1 MQNVKVLA
9 VQSILP
15 CPTSELADYVLPG
28 ASFAEKRG
36 SMING
41 AGRLQRL
48 NKAISVPGHAMD
60 DFQILLQLKAALG
73 GGNGIHTIEEVF
85 KAMAEATPALAG
97 LSLSKIG
104 DLGID
109 LKLQNGAPTR
119 AAQPSSH
126 ATI

>member
-1 MQNVKVLA
+1 MTDLA
-9 VQSILP
+9 SF
-15 CPTSELADYVLPG
+15 VLPG

-48 NKAISVPGHAMD
+48 NKAIAVPGHALD
-60 DFQILLQLKAALG
+60 DWQILVQLKAALG
-73 GGNGIHTIEEVF
+73 GGNGIHTIEDVF
-85 KAMAEATPALAG
+85 KSMAEATPEFSG

-109 LKLQNGAPTR
+109 LDQRGQNADAPGQ
-119 AAQPSSH
+119 QPSPH
-126 ATI
+126 ATL

>member
-1 MQNVKVLA
+1 VLA
-9 VQSILP
+9 VQSILA

-48 NKAISVPGHAMD
+48 NKAINVPAQAMD
-60 DFQILLQLKAALG
+60 DWQILVQLKAALG

-85 KAMAEATPALAG
+85 KSMAEVTPALSG

-104 DLGID
+104 DLGVD
-109 LKLQNGAPTR
+109 LKLPEGASSLSS
-119 AAQPSSH
+119 QPSV
-126 ATI
+126 TF